1 MPGSSG
7 GGGGGSTEIVPW
19 APVEPYAKEIIGE
32 AQDQYQNYNPTM
44 YPYSGV
50 APLNPYQTL
59 SADLTAQRAL
69 EGSPL
74 TAAGQ
79 DAAGSIAS
87 GNYLFGPASQFYT
100 SMFAG
105 PNAGNA
111 ATPYAQQDMLA
122 WNPNQAAQ
130 YFTPTAQGQFVNPD
144 TNPYLD
150 AYYDR
155 ATEQAQRTFQESLS
169 PGLDAQYS
177 MSGRLGSGSFANA
190 RDTLEGQYAQQLGDI
205 ATGIYGGAYDQE
217 RQRQMAAAQQLGG
230 LYNQDYMNRLQGTG
244 QFADIYNMGLGS
256 MFQGANAMSG
266 DFRAGTGD
274 MLRAA
279 ELSPQLA
286 YQDYTDLGQLQAAGA
301 GYQQQAQQEIDDAR
315 NRYDYYYGLGPG
327 TDYQALQRYQS
338 FINPFFSST
347 PVSQGPEGST
357 FGNVLSGAAGGAAL
371 GSTFGPWGT
380 AIGGVGGG
388 ILGMF

>member
-1 MPGSSG
+1 MPG
-7 GGGGGSTEIVPW
+7 GGGSTGGSTEIVPW
-19 APVEPYAKEIIGE
+19 APVEPMAEEIIGQ
-32 AQDQYQNYNPTM
+32 AQQQYQNYNPTM

-59 SADLTAQRAL
+59 AADMTAQRAL

-74 TAAGQ
+74 TVAGQ

-87 GNYLFGPASQFYT
+87 GNFLSGPASQFYT

-105 PNAGNA
+105 PNAGNPA
-111 ATPYAQQDMLA
+111 ADYAYQDMLA

-130 YFTPTAQGQFVNPD
+130 YLTPTAQGQFVNPES
-144 TNPYLD
+144 NPYLD

-155 ATEQAQRTFQESLS
+155 ATQNVQRTFQESLS

-177 MSGRLGSGSFANA
+177 MSGRLGSGSYANA
-190 RDTLEGQYAQQLGDI
+190 RDTLEDQYGQQLGDI

-217 RQRQMAAAQQLGG
+217 RQRQMSAAGQLGG
-230 LYNQDYMNRLQGTG
+230 MFNQDYANRLQGTG
-244 QFADIYNMGLGS
+244 QFGDIYNMGLS
-256 MFQGANAMSG
+256 PMFQAAGALSG
-266 DFRAGTGD
+266 DFRQGTGD

-279 ELSPQLA
+279 ELTPQLA
-286 YQDYTDLGQLQAAGA
+286 YQDYTDLGQLQQAG
-301 GYQQQAQQEIDDAR
+301 GQYQQQAQQEISDAQ

-347 PVSQGPEGST
+347 PVTEGPQSST
-357 FGNVLSGAAGGAAL
+357 FGDVLSGAAGGAAM
-371 GSTFGPWGT
+371 GSAFGPWGT
-380 AIGGVGGG
+380 GIGAVGGG